1 MSANNIVN
9 RIRIPGIPQ
18 VIPLLTVM
26 MEVFWIYTWL
36 LWLST
41 IPALHW
47 NSTPLNLVSCLMLG
61 ILVEIFV
68 RLTVTSQW
76 SLKRVRLTILPFSFL
91 LLGILVRLNL
101 GGGYSIEDSSWFNY
115 IGGNTSELAAASAF
129 GIFIIWRGISAGQQD
144 NSFTGLYRSFVI
156 GLVAII
162 LVLVMWRVGASP
174 ISSIWQ
180 SIGLEILLF
189 FGCGLLALAISNL
202 ERLRIE
208 LLQHQEATSSFS
220 RRWLS
225 MLVILVLVILGVGI
239 VMTGL
244 LSQGTGSSIVH
255 FLGNL
260 GNWLLTGFLYLLYP
274 LGFLVQILL
283 WVARFILALIR
294 REPPPPLDP
303 NSMGGNVNDLF
314 KDAGEGGLPTALVQT
329 LKWGSILIV
338 SGLVIFFLSRM
349 LSRYWKAKSEEG
361 VEEVN
366 ETLGTWNLLKMDLR
380 GFLSWLFRWLH
391 RRRPLQ
397 IDEDA
402 QFRSPALET
411 QGDKLYT
418 IREIYQA
425 LLWEGR
431 QNGTPR
437 RSTETPYEYKL
448 RLQEHRET
456 MSEELNSLTE
466 AYIVER
472 YGQINPPPEKV
483 SWLNGIWRSL
493 REKFRNKESE
503 L

>member
-1 MSANNIVN
+1 M
-9 RIRIPGIPQ
+9 PQ

-41 IPALHW
+41 IPALRW
-47 NSTPLNLVSCLMLG
+47 SSTPLNLISCLLLG

-68 RLTVTSQW
+68 RLTITSQW

-91 LLGILVRLNL
+91 FLFILVRLNL
-101 GGGYSIEDSSWFNY
+101 GGGYSIGDANWFTY
-115 IGGNTSELAAASAF
+115 VGSKTSELVAAGAF
-129 GIFIIWRGISAGQQD
+129 GVLIIWRGISAGQQD
-144 NSFTGLYRSFVI
+144 NSFTGLYRRFVL
-156 GLVAII
+156 GLVGII
-162 LVLVMWRVGASP
+162 LVLVMWRIGSSP

-220 RRWLS
+220 RRWVS

-274 LGFLVQILL
+274 LGFLAQILL
-283 WVARFILALIR
+283 WVAQFILALIR

-303 NSMGGNVNDLF
+303 NAMGGNVSDIF
-314 KDAGEGGLPTALVQT
+314 KDVGEGGLPTALVQT

-391 RRRPLQ
+391 RRKPIQTDEESQIRP
-397 IDEDA
+397 
-402 QFRSPALET
+402 SALEPE
-411 QGDKLYT
+411 GDQLFT
-418 IREIYQA
+418 IREIYRA

-431 QNGTPR
+431 QTGTPR
-437 RSTETPYEYKL
+437 RTNETPYEYNQ
-448 RLQEHRET
+448 RLQQHREA
-456 MSEELNSLTE
+456 MSDELNSLTE
-466 AYIVER
+466 AYVAER
-472 YGQINPPPEKV
+472 YGQINPAPEKV
-483 SWLNGIWRSL
+483 RWINGIWRSL
-493 REKFRNKESE
+493 RNKFRNKESE